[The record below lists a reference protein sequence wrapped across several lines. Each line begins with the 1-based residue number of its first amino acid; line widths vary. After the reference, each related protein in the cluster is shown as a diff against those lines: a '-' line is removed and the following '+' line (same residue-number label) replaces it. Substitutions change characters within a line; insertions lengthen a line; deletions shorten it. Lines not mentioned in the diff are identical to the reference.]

1 MLHDENKSIFLLLG
15 AGFYVPLRTAKTN
28 YGGFHRMIIETSI
41 EEVGELQSAM
51 SAKDVEIAQLKIEN
65 ARLSK
70 ENETLIAIAA
80 RTVNNTV
87 EDLKKVLG
95 GVCVFSN
102 PVKVEVAG
110 NLMTQQLNEIHDNNL
125 SIGEDGN

>member
-1 MLHDENKSIFLLLG
+1 MYLC
-15 AGFYVPLRTAKTN
+15 ATAKTN
-28 YGGFHRMIIETSI
+28 YGGFYRMIIKTTI
-41 EEVGELQSAM
+41 KEVGELQNAM
-51 SAKDVEIAQLKIEN
+51 AAKDVEIAQLKIEN

-70 ENETLIAIAA
+70 ENETLIALAA

-87 EDLKKVLG
+87 EDLKRVL
-95 GVCVFSN
+95 GVCVCLSN

-125 SIGEDGN
+125 RIGEDGN

>member
-1 MLHDENKSIFLLLG
+1 
-15 AGFYVPLRTAKTN
+15 
-28 YGGFHRMIIETSI
+28 MIIETSI

-65 ARLSK
+65 ARLSR

-87 EDLKKVLG
+87 EDLKMALG